1 VAEVTVDTMVDGR
14 YRILDRIGSG
24 GMADVYLADDTH
36 LGRRVAL
43 KVLHRRF
50 AEDGDFVERFRREA
64 SSAAGLQHPNV
75 VSVFD
80 RGDHDSTYYIAME
93 HLPGQTLKELVTSE
107 APLSQLR
114 AVHFGLQ
121 LALAAGFAH
130 RRGVIH
136 RDLKPQNAIVDEND
150 TLKVTDFGIARA
162 GASEMTETGSIMGT
176 AQYLSPEQA
185 QGHAVT
191 ASSDLYSIGVMMY
204 EMLAGRLPFDGD
216 SAVSVAVKH
225 LSEAPVP
232 IAEIRPDIHPLLDTA
247 VMRCL
252 AKDPAARYASADE
265 LAADLEAA
273 KAAMVE
279 PGNTAMYAPV
289 VVEEELYEPLPE
301 EPRRRWPFLLLALL
315 LLALAAAVAYALTRP
330 QEVAVPGVEGQQLE
344 SATRT
349 LDRAGFEVRVRRQED
364 PKPVGE
370 VIDQD
375 PESRQKAEEG
385 STVTLTVSSG
395 PGTRAVPQTRNLSV
409 EAARKRLA
417 AAGFKIDDSIERRSS
432 DDVPEGSVIG
442 TEPPAALQKPIGSS
456 VKLIVSSGPEQVQ
469 VPDVVGLTRT
479 IAEEQLTDLGLT
491 PQVEVE
497 DSEEPIDRVIA
508 QSPADGDSVDEGARV
523 VITVSAGPPQPDP
536 MDQTQ
541 PDDPIDPVQPQ
552 TVRVPSVTDR
562 GRDEAADLLRGRG
575 FKVVFAGPGRNDP
588 DGVVAD
594 QDPGAGSDAARGE
607 TITLTVVP
615 PSQ

>member
-1 VAEVTVDTMVDGR
+1 MAEVTADTMVDGR
-14 YRILDRIGSG
+14 YRIVDRIGSG

-80 RGDHDSTYYIAME
+80 RGDHDGTYYIAME
-93 HLPGQTLKELVTSE
+93 HLSGRTLKELVIAE

-121 LALAAGFAH
+121 LALGAGFAH

-225 LSEAPVP
+225 LSEAPLP
-232 IAEIRPDIHPLLDTA
+232 LAEIRPDVHPLLEAA

-252 AKDPAARYASADE
+252 AKDPAVRYASADE

-279 PGNTAMYAPV
+279 PGATAMYAPV
-289 VVEEELYEPLPE
+289 VEEVYEPLPE
-301 EPRRRWPFLLLALL
+301 EHRRRWPFALLALL

-344 SATRT
+344 EATRT
-349 LDRAGFEVRVRRQED
+349 LDRAGFETRVRRQED
-364 PKPVGE
+364 PEPVGE

-375 PESRQKAEEG
+375 PESRQEAEEG

-395 PGTRAVPQTRNLSV
+395 PGTRALPQTRNLSPD
-409 EAARKRLA
+409 AARKRLA
-417 AAGFKIDDSIERRSS
+417 AAGFKVDDDIERRPS

-442 TEPPAALQKPIGSS
+442 TEPPAGLQKPIGSS
-456 VKLIVSSGPEQVQ
+456 VKLVVSSGPEQVE
-469 VPDVVGLTRT
+469 VPDVVGLTRD

-508 QSPADGDSVDEGARV
+508 QSPADGDTVDEGGRV
-523 VITVSAGPPQPDP
+523 VITVSAGPPEPDP
-536 MDQTQ
+536 TDQTT
-541 PDDPIDPVQPQ
+541 PDDPIDPIAPD

-562 GRDEAADLLRGRG
+562 ARDEAADLLRGRG
-575 FKVVFAGPGRNDP
+575 FKVVFDGPGRNEP
-588 DGVVAD
+588 EGVVAD

-607 TITLTVVP
+607 TITLTVDP
-615 PSQ
+615 PPQ

>member
-1 VAEVTVDTMVDGR
+1 VAEVTADTMVDGR
-14 YRILDRIGSG
+14 YRIVDRIGSG

-80 RGDHDSTYYIAME
+80 RGDHDGTYYIAME
-93 HLPGQTLKELVTSE
+93 HLSGRTLKELVIAE

-121 LALAAGFAH
+121 LALGAGFAH

-225 LSEAPVP
+225 LSEAPLP
-232 IAEIRPDIHPLLDTA
+232 LAEIRPDVHPLLEAA

-252 AKDPAARYASADE
+252 AKDPAVRYASADE

-279 PGNTAMYAPV
+279 PGATAMYAPV
-289 VVEEELYEPLPE
+289 VEEVYEPLPE
-301 EPRRRWPFLLLALL
+301 EHRRRWPFALLALL

-344 SATRT
+344 EATRT
-349 LDRAGFEVRVRRQED
+349 LDRAGFETRVRRQED
-364 PKPVGE
+364 PEPVGE

-375 PESRQKAEEG
+375 PESRQEAEEG

-395 PGTRAVPQTRNLSV
+395 PGTRALPQTRNLSPD
-409 EAARKRLA
+409 AARKRLA
-417 AAGFKIDDSIERRSS
+417 AAGFKVDDDIERRPS

-442 TEPPAALQKPIGSS
+442 TEPPAGLQKPIGSS
-456 VKLIVSSGPEQVQ
+456 VKLVVSSGPEQVE
-469 VPDVVGLTRT
+469 VPDVVGLTRD

-508 QSPADGDSVDEGARV
+508 QSPADGDTVDEGGRV
-523 VITVSAGPPQPDP
+523 VITVSAGPPEPDP
-536 MDQTQ
+536 TDQTT
-541 PDDPIDPVQPQ
+541 PDDPIDPIAPD

-562 GRDEAADLLRGRG
+562 ARDEAADLLRGRG
-575 FKVVFAGPGRNDP
+575 FKVVFDGPGRNEP
-588 DGVVAD
+588 EGVVAD

-607 TITLTVVP
+607 TITLTVDP
-615 PSQ
+615 PPQ

>member
-1 VAEVTVDTMVDGR
+1 MVDGR

-80 RGDHDSTYYIAME
+80 RGGHDGTYYIAME
-93 HLPGQTLKELVTSE
+93 HLPGRTLKDVVTTE

-121 LALAAGFAH
+121 LALGAGFAH

-136 RDLKPQNAIVDEND
+136 RDLKSQNAIVDEND

-185 QGHAVT
+185 QGHSVT
-191 ASSDLYSIGVMMY
+191 AASDLYSIGVMMY

-225 LSEAPVP
+225 LSESPVP
-232 IAEIRPDIHPLLDTA
+232 LAELRPDIHPLLEAA

-252 AKDPAARYASADE
+252 AKDPSERYASADE

-273 KAAMVE
+273 RAAMVQ
-279 PGNTAMYAPV
+279 PGETAMYAPV
-289 VVEEELYEPLPE
+289 MIEEEYEPLPE
-301 EPRRRWPFLLLALL
+301 DRRRRWPFVLLALL
-315 LLALAAAVAYALTRP
+315 LLALIAAVAYALTRP
-330 QEVAVPGVEGQQLE
+330 QEIAVPGVEGQQVE

-349 LDRAGFEVRVRRQED
+349 LERAGFEVRVKRQED

-375 PESRQKAEEG
+375 PESRQDAEEG

-395 PGTRAVPQTRNLSV
+395 PGSRAVPQTRNLSPG
-409 EAARKRLA
+409 AARKRLA
-417 AAGFKIDDSIERRSS
+417 AAGFKVDDALERRPS

-442 TEPPAALQKPIGSS
+442 TEPPAALQKPIGSQ
-456 VKLIVSSGPEQVQ
+456 VKLIVSSGPEQVP
-469 VPDVVGLTRT
+469 VPDVVGLTRA

-497 DSEEPIDRVIA
+497 ESEEPIDRVIA
-508 QSPADGDSVDEGARV
+508 QSPADGKSVDEGARV
-523 VITVSAGPPQPDP
+523 VITVSAGPPEPDP
-536 MDQTQ
+536 ADQ
-541 PDDPIDPVQPQ
+541 PDDPPAPAPDTA
-552 TVRVPSVTDR
+552 TVPDVVDLSEADATSEL
-562 GRDEAADLLRGRG
+562 EAAG
-575 FKVVFAGPGRNDP
+575 FVVRTR
-588 DGVVAD
+588 VVGSG
-594 QDPGAGSDAARGE
+594 GAG
-607 TITLTVVP
+607 TVTSQS
-615 PSQ
+615 PSGGSELRSGRTVNIVVRRSGAGGQPSP